1 MVDLF
6 VLVPPTVLTTI
17 EQGGSWGEMS
27 AQISEPEQVARVMAV
42 SADSSANLLPVEGL
56 NRSHFL
62 NVADTRRVGRWFKV
76 DAEIQVAWIHLR
88 QRGGGITLK
97 GFRDLLSAA
106 LRNPGEHTYIALTY
120 APQMPVEYTAA
131 GVPRLAG
138 WAVSSA
144 GVRPVV
150 VDIDA
155 PISGVQQLAGHWPID
170 YLQARRVCVVGA
182 GSIGSATAHALALYG
197 IGTLDLVDPDRLL
210 RHNLIRHTC
219 SARQVGKLKVNALKE
234 DLERQRPDIRV
245 NAHPLN
251 VIDDANAMRELFET
265 VDLVVCAT
273 DGVGSRRV
281 AGHLARRARK
291 DAILACVLEG
301 GALGEVIRLRPWPD
315 RGCIACCRAHL
326 QQAGAFDPEPGI
338 NRPYGEGTHHRPM
351 TAVGADLHL
360 VGAHAAKMSV
370 ATLLQANGFNDQ
382 RLPSDHLIIG
392 LRPAP
397 MWPTPYDVRRCG
409 EIKWLDPAPPQPD
422 CPTCQ
427 PGQPAPHDVSDRE
440 SVQL

>member
-1 MVDLF
+1 MVELF
-6 VLVPPTVLTTI
+6 VLVPSAVLATI
-17 EQGGSWGEMS
+17 EQGGFWGEMS
-27 AQISEPEQVARVMAV
+27 AQISEPEQLARIVAV
-42 SADSSANLLPVEGL
+42 SADGGANLLPVEGL

-62 NVADTRRVGRWFKV
+62 SAADTRRVGRWFKV
-76 DAEIQVAWIHLR
+76 DAATQVAWIHLR
-88 QRGGGITLK
+88 QRAGGITLE
-97 GFRDLLSAA
+97 GFRNLLPAA

-120 APQMPVEYTAA
+120 APEMPVEYTAA

-144 GVRPVV
+144 SVCPVV

-155 PISGVQQLAGHWPID
+155 PTSSVQQLADHWPID

-234 DLERQRPDIRV
+234 DLERQRADTHV

-251 VIDDANAMRELFET
+251 VVDDANAMRELFET
-265 VDLVVCAT
+265 VDLVICAT
-273 DGVGSRRV
+273 DGVSSRRV
-281 AGHLARRARK
+281 AGHLARRASK
-291 DAILACVLEG
+291 DAILTCVLEG
-301 GALGEVIRLRPWPD
+301 GALGEIIRLRPWPD
-315 RGCIACCRAHL
+315 RGCITCCRAHL

-360 VGAHAAKMSV
+360 VGQHAAKMSV

-382 RLPSDHLIIG
+382 RLPSDHLIIA

-397 MWPTPYDVRRCG
+397 MWPKPYDVRRCG
-409 EIKWLDPAPPQPD
+409 EIKWLNPAPPQPD

-427 PGQPAPHDVSDRE
+427 PGQPTPHDDSASE
-440 SVQL
+440 SIQL